1 MVRIIA
7 KNFIKPDSIEK
18 AKPLFRE
25 LVAASRKDAGCLEY
39 RLHYDDKEL
48 GSLFLSKNGPIKGPL
63 TNTTTRNTLSGSFPK
78 SGRFVPNRV
87 RRLFSTPNSN

>member
-39 RLHYDDKEL
+39 RLHYDDKEP
-48 GSLFLSKNGPIKGPL
+48 GLFVFVEEWADQGAVDKHNNAEHFKRIVPQIGALCSKPGEAL
-63 TNTTTRNTLSGSFPK
+63 VLHAEF
-78 SGRFVPNRV
+78 
-87 RRLFSTPNSN
+87 